1 MNLIVTTLQRAGT
14 YDDKALAPLIAP
26 NGKMNG
32 KMHVTSCP
40 R

>member
-14 YDDKALAPLIAP
+14 YDEKVLAPLIAP
-26 NGKMNG
+26 ASG
-32 KMHVTSCP
+32 KMHVTNCP